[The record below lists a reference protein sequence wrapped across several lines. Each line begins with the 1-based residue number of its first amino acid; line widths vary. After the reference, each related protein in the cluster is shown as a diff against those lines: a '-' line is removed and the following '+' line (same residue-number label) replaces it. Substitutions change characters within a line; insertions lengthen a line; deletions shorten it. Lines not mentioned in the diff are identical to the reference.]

1 METVNQGWYEGKLSL
16 LSEELMRIESGI
28 APDYVQ
34 DKDLFGKEVLR
45 SEMIKDEIR
54 DIKIVL
60 CV

>member
-1 METVNQGWYEGKLSL
+1 MEALNQGWYEGKLSL
-16 LSEELMRIESGI
+16 LTEELKSIESGV

-54 DIKIVL
+54 DIKVAL
-60 CV
+60 EK